1 VLAAP
6 RVYSDR
12 FPGGDDW
19 LRPVRLHELA
29 QGGAAALRTRLL
41 EVAEQTYPLALRDSA
56 ARPYLPLRRP
66 EPRVV
71 HRRVGLHDLVVAE
84 NSVSLADVEVL
95 SSRARMQVAVVRVL
109 AEFRE
114 DDLKKGRGTEKAK
127 WSLSKAILKKLDDS
141 TKTDDAETVTK
152 HIARARAAI
161 ARKYEEATGLSL
173 DENEIIES
181 SRKGHRL
188 NPAQVSVRRP

>member
-1 VLAAP
+1 M
-6 RVYSDR
+6 
-12 FPGGDDW
+12 
-19 LRPVRLHELA
+19 
-29 QGGAAALRTRLL
+29 
-41 EVAEQTYPLALRDSA
+41 
-56 ARPYLPLRRP
+56 
-66 EPRVV
+66 

-84 NSVSLADVEVL
+84 NSVSLDDVEVL

-173 DENEIIES
+173 DENEINITDVLQQFGQ
-181 SRKGHRL
+181 RRFGPVTQFHDVRPAHR
-188 NPAQVSVRRP
+188 